1 MTTET
6 NKSSVLPLKPLV
18 WHDASGV
25 AGVYSEKTES
35 YIKDALWFCST
46 LVAEYVIRK
55 SPDDIRFVVN
65 YGGRNENNYDTVE
78 EAKEW
83 CEFTHY
89 KDKMKPYVE
98 SVPSWVSV
106 EDYLPK
112 ENDTYAVAF
121 SSRGN
126 NFDVDDFNANTGDWE
141 YYNKEDIVKPKYWLK
156 LPKLPKGVSDE

>member
-1 MTTET
+1 MTTQA
-6 NKSSVLPLKPLV
+6 SRLPLKPSV
-18 WHDASGV
+18 WQDASGV
-25 AGVYSEKTES
+25 AGVYSEKTDS

-55 SPDDIRFVVN
+55 STDEDKYVVN
-65 YGGRNENNYDTVE
+65 YGGRTENIYDTVE

-98 SVPSWVSV
+98 YVEEVPDWISV
-106 EDYLPK
+106 EDALPK
-112 ENDTYAVAF
+112 ENGTYAVAF

-126 NFDVDDFNANTGDWE
+126 NFDVDDFNTNSGDWE
-141 YYNKEDIVKPKYWLK
+141 FFNKEDMVKPKYWMK
-156 LPKLPKGVSDE
+156 LPKLPKGVNNE